1 MTTLPADRPS
11 SEAEVR
17 AALLALDSSTKHPFT
32 VVEEDGAVVASW
44 GGETGTE
51 RFTYR
56 YIVRLLPETAEYT
69 RLTRSTTRTSSSSS
83 GSYAFNSLWI
93 SKPVNEVLKAHGWRP
108 RRTAVGKFLR
118 RLVGLAD

>member
-17 AALLALDSSTKHPFT
+17 AALLALDSSTKNPFT
-32 VVEEDGAVVASW
+32 VVLEDGAVVAGW
-44 GGETGTE
+44 RGETGIE

-56 YIVRLLPETAEYT
+56 YVVRLLPETAEYT
-69 RLTRSTTRTSSSSS
+69 RLTKTTTRTSTRSS
-83 GSYAFNSLWI
+83 GSYTFNSLWI
-93 SKPVNEVLKAHGWRP
+93 SKPVNEVLRAHGWRP

>member
-17 AALLALDSSTKHPFT
+17 AALLALDHATKHPFS
-32 VVEEDGAVVASW
+32 VVVEDGAVVAGW
-44 GGETGTE
+44 GGATGRE

-56 YIVRLLPETAEYT
+56 YTVRLLPDTAEYT
-69 RLTRSTTRTSSSSS
+69 RLTTSTTRTSSSST

-93 SKPVNEVLKAHGWRP
+93 SKPVNEVLRSHGWRP

-118 RLVGLAD
+118 RLVGRAD